1 MSIEFRCR
9 NCNRLLRTDDGTA
22 GQTARC
28 PDCSSLTVI
37 PAPDAPP
44 ASSYG
49 RGPPGPAPSGQEW
62 HVPPS
67 GSMPDGTGETNPY
80 QTPTQFGTPGY
91 GLQTERDGRATASL
105 VLGLVGLILWCCP
118 FVGIINCGV
127 GLTLGILSLK
137 ANTRGMAVGGIIL
150 NAIGLL
156 LALMNAAL
164 GAVLAVLG

>member
-1 MSIEFRCR
+1 M
-9 NCNRLLRTDDGTA
+9 
-22 GQTARC
+22 
-28 PDCSSLTVI
+28 
-37 PAPDAPP
+37 
-44 ASSYG
+44 
-49 RGPPGPAPSGQEW
+49 
-62 HVPPS
+62 PPS